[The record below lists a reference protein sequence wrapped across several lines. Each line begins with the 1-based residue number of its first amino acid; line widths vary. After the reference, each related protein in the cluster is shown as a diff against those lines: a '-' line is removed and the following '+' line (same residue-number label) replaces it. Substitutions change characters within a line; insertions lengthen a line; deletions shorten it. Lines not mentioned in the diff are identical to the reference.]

1 MRVITNVDI
10 KYMQLDAYV
19 RFWEDGEVNGV
30 DDDPESPKMP
40 FAEKSLV
47 RSGNPWKPNEKVEGY
62 KWKPKI
68 DIDHGVI
75 VNWPVDVEAKVHYKV
90 CDECHY
96 SLIDDHGNII
106 FENESYVPSV
116 LCIGERNGG
125 DYIIMN
131 INKSGEIENWE
142 KNRIKEIIERNSY
155 EY

>member
-1 MRVITNVDI
+1 MKVVTNVDI

-30 DDDPESPKMP
+30 RDDPDSPKMP

-47 RSGNPWKPNEKVEGY
+47 RNDNPWRKELVDGY

-68 DIDHGVI
+68 DIDRGVI
-75 VNWPVDVEAKVHYKV
+75 LNWPSDVEARIHYKV

-96 SLIDDHGNII
+96 SLINDKGNIVY
-106 FENESYVPSV
+106 ENESYVPSV

-131 INKSGEIENWE
+131 INKLGEIESWE
-142 KNRIKEIIERNSY
+142 KNRIKDIIERSNGY
-155 EY
+155 DY